1 MPLALVGVVS
11 AVRAARKRDVDLA
24 VLTVV
29 ALWLLVPFAAT
40 YLPGTVQFNG
50 FRHMLFLIPPIFV
63 FFGFGLKLVFDFLRS
78 RVAQWVIIALLIAP
92 GIRGIADLHP
102 YEYIYFNAYAG
113 GIEGAVGEYDLE
125 YWCISYRDAM
135 EYLNQVAEPKATIFI
150 RRQIYNAIPFGRP
163 DQVLTKREVDFEKAS
178 YVLVCQRYPHDW
190 VWAIGTKVYEV
201 RRGPAVFAEVYRL
214 D

>member
-1 MPLALVGVVS
+1 
-11 AVRAARKRDVDLA
+11 
-24 VLTVV
+24 
-29 ALWLLVPFAAT
+29 
-40 YLPGTVQFNG
+40 
-50 FRHMLFLIPPIFV
+50 MLFLIPPIFV
-63 FFGFGLKLVFDFLRS
+63 FFGFGLKLVFDFVRS
-78 RVAQWVIIALLIAP
+78 RVAQWVIILLLVAP

-125 YWCISYRDAM
+125 YWCTSYRDAM